1 MTSNDLHDALHQ
13 LLTAADGGVLAPL
26 KRDGR
31 PQLINVNHHYDPA
44 ERVIRFSVSDGDAK
58 THNLRRDPRASY
70 HVTSP
75 DRSAYT
81 VAEGIA
87 ALTPV
92 ATGPHDPVVDEHI
105 SLYRAMDG
113 EHPDWDKF
121 RQFVVSNRQLVLSLT
136 IERLYGIP
144 QE

>member
-1 MTSNDLHDALHQ
+1 VTNNDLRDALHQ
-13 LLTAADGGVLAPL
+13 MLTAADGGVLAPL

-31 PQLINVNHHYDPA
+31 PQLINVNHHYAPA
-44 ERVIRFSVSDGDAK
+44 ERVIRFSISDGDAK

-70 HVTSP
+70 HVTNQ

-81 VAEGIA
+81 VAEGAA
-87 ALTPV
+87 ALTAA

-136 IERLYGIP
+136 VERLYGIP

>member
-1 MTSNDLHDALHQ
+1 VTGNDLQDGLRQ
-13 LLTAADGGVLAPL
+13 MLAAAGGGVLAPL

-44 ERVIRFSVSDGDAK
+44 ERVIRISVSDGDAK
-58 THNLRRDPRASY
+58 TRNLRRDPRASY
-70 HVTSP
+70 HVTSL

-87 ALTPV
+87 TLTPV
-92 ATGPHDPVVDEHI
+92 ATGPHDPVVEEHI
-105 SLYRAMDG
+105 RLYRAMDG

-121 RQFVVSNRQLVLSLT
+121 REFVVSSRQLVLSLT
-136 IERLYGIP
+136 VERLYGIP

>member
-44 ERVIRFSVSDGDAK
+44 ERVIRISVSEGDAK
-58 THNLRRDPRASY
+58 TRNLRRDPRASY

-81 VAEGIA
+81 VAEGTA

-136 IERLYGIP
+136 VERLYGIP

>member
-1 MTSNDLHDALHQ
+1 VTNNDLRDALHQ
-13 LLTAADGGVLAPL
+13 MLTAADGGVLAPL

-44 ERVIRFSVSDGDAK
+44 ERVIRFSISDGDAK
-58 THNLRRDPRASY
+58 TSNLRRDPRASY

-81 VAEGIA
+81 VAEGTA

-121 RQFVVSNRQLVLSLT
+121 RLFVVSNRQLVLSLT
-136 IERLYGIP
+136 VERLYGIP

>member
-1 MTSNDLHDALHQ
+1 MMNDELHDALHQ
-13 LLTAADGGVLAPL
+13 LLTTADGGVLAPL

-44 ERVIRFSVSDGDAK
+44 GRVIRISVSDGDAK
-58 THNLRRDPRASY
+58 TRNLRRDPRVSY

-81 VAEGIA
+81 VAEGTA
-87 ALTPV
+87 ALTPL
-92 ATGPHDPVVDEHI
+92 AAGPHDPVVDEHI

-121 RQFVVSNRQLVLSLT
+121 RQFVVSSRQLVLSLT
-136 IERLYGIP
+136 VERLYGIP

>member
-1 MTSNDLHDALHQ
+1 MNC
-13 LLTAADGGVLAPL
+13 
-26 KRDGR
+26 
-31 PQLINVNHHYDPA
+31 QLINVNHHYDPI
-44 ERVIRFSVSDGDAK
+44 ERVIRISISDDDAK

-70 HVTSP
+70 HVTNP

-81 VAEGIA
+81 VAECTA

-92 ATGPHDPVVDEHI
+92 ATGPHDPVVDQHI

-121 RQFVVSNRQLVLSLT
+121 RHFVVSNRQLVLALA
-136 IERLYGIP
+136 IERVYGIP
-144 QE
+144 RE